1 MRSNGLTTGRRK
13 EKRYRAIEDV
23 FAVTKSNPGIL
34 GNILDISNKG
44 LSFHCLANGEPSAE
58 TFEIDLFFSKSG
70 YLTKKI
76 SCKKIFERTEH
87 SQIPFSSLMMRRIGV
102 NFVHLSPHQHKQVEH
117 FINYLTNG
125 QVNDRRCGQ
134 DRRTHKSEMLA
145 PKHTKFSGNSF
156 AKVEERRRSNDRRFP
171 ID

>member
-76 SCKKIFERTEH
+76 PCKKIFERTEH

-102 NFVHLSPHQHKQVEH
+102 NFVHLSPNQHKQVEH
-117 FINYLTNG
+117 FINHLTNG

-134 DRRTHKSEMLA
+134 DRRSNKSGILSRKQTQFKRNEY
-145 PKHTKFSGNSF
+145 KKI
-156 AKVEERRRSNDRRFP
+156 EDRRRSTDRRFSG
-171 ID
+171 D